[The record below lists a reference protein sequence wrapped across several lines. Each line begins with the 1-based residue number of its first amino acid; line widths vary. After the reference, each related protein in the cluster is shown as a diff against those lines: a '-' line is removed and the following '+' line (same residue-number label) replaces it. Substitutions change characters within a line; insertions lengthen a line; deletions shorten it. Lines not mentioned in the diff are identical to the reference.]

1 MTNRR
6 NKKSKGNLTGIFKA
20 MNDKNKI
27 KTQYT
32 ANEDKQARIIANH
45 FKKQF
50 RKDKSPRPD
59 QQPTP
64 MKIPFSKRRNI
75 QLLTQKQ

>member
-50 RKDKSPRPD
+50 RKDKSPRLD

-75 QLLTQKQ
+75 HSY